1 MGGIKH
7 RPNYPWIAAFEAK
20 NDRVLGLG
28 GLKSIENQNVHISIG
43 CFRGC
48 RSDSRSS
55 KLKRIKIGYPAVSYN
70 QVHIWVAKDAGLFK
84 KHGLDAEMI
93 FFRGG
98 QMAAQALVA
107 GDPPIVNI
115 GTVVQAG
122 LQGHDVVL
130 IASSESAYNYSVVAR
145 SGAAKVEQLKGKR
158 LGVSGFGSASHNA
171 ALILLKKFNLEPN
184 KDVAVVVA
192 GPTMERLAAADAGRI
207 DATILTPSEMPRARK
222 QGLVEVYDMLDLGIE
237 VQGNGFATSRSF
249 IRGNR
254 EIALSALKGYVE
266 ALFYIPRNREET
278 RRITAKYMRTTDPE
292 VLDATY
298 DWFVKRVSKKPYPT
312 LKGIQYLL
320 DEVASKL
327 PNAKN
332 AKPEQ
337 FVDLTLLQQLERE
350 GFFAEMAK
358 LQGRAEPDRLP
369 DRHGS
374 QGAREGPLLRRV
386 DDHLGRRRGP

>member
-1 MGGIKH
+1 MKTFVSLLAVVLALGT
-7 RPNYPWIAAFEAK
+7 AAHAQE
-20 NDRVLGLG
+20 
-28 GLKSIENQNVHISIG
+28 LK
-43 CFRGC
+43 
-48 RSDSRSS
+48 
-55 KLKRIKIGYPAVSYN
+55 KIKIGYPAVSYN
-70 QVHIWVAKDAGLFK
+70 QVHIWVAKDANLFK
-84 KHGLDAEMI
+84 KHGLDTEVI

-98 QMAAQALVA
+98 QMATQALVA

-130 IASSESAYNYSVVAR
+130 IASSESAYNYSVVGR
-145 SGAAKVEQLKGKR
+145 PGIAKIEQLKGKR

-171 ALILLKKFNLEPN
+171 ALILFKKFNLEPN

-192 GPTMERLAAADAGRI
+192 GPTMERLAAVDAGRI

-249 IRGNR
+249 IRSNR
-254 EIALSALKGYVE
+254 EIAVAALKGYVE
-266 ALFYIPRNREET
+266 SLFYIPRNREET

-298 DWFVKRVSKKPYPT
+298 EWFVKRVSKKPYPT

-327 PNAKN
+327 PNAKS

-337 FVDLTLLQQLERE
+337 FVDLSLLQQLERE

-358 LQGRAEPDRLP
+358 RYP
-369 DRHGS
+369 
-374 QGAREGPLLRRV
+374 
-386 DDHLGRRRGP
+386 

>member
-1 MGGIKH
+1 MKTVILLLAVLVAV
-7 RPNYPWIAAFEAK
+7 RATTEAQ
-20 NDRVLGLG
+20 
-28 GLKSIENQNVHISIG
+28 E
-43 CFRGC
+43 
-48 RSDSRSS
+48 
-55 KLKRIKIGYPAVSYN
+55 LKRIKIGYPAVSYN

-84 KHGLDAEMI
+84 KHGLDAEVI

-98 QMAAQALVA
+98 QMATQALVA

-145 SGAAKVEQLKGKR
+145 PGMAKVEQLKGKR

-171 ALILLKKFNLEPN
+171 ALILSKKFNLEPN

-192 GPTMERLAAADAGRI
+192 GPTMERLAAVDAGRI

-249 IRGNR
+249 IRSNR

-298 DWFVKRVSKKPYPT
+298 DWFVKRVAKKPYPT

-327 PNAKN
+327 PNAKSV
-332 AKPEQ
+332 KPEQ
-337 FVDLTLLQQLERE
+337 FVDLSLLQQLERE

-358 LQGRAEPDRLP
+358 RY
-369 DRHGS
+369 S
-374 QGAREGPLLRRV
+374 
-386 DDHLGRRRGP
+386 

>member
-1 MGGIKH
+1 MKTVILS
-7 RPNYPWIAAFEAK
+7 F
-20 NDRVLGLG
+20 VLLVAVTVTADAQ
-28 GLKSIENQNVHISIG
+28 EP
-43 CFRGC
+43 
-48 RSDSRSS
+48 
-55 KLKRIKIGYPAVSYN
+55 KRIKIGYPAISYN
-70 QVHIWVAKDAGLFK
+70 QVHIWVAKDAGLFR
-84 KHGLDAEMI
+84 KHGLDTEVI

-98 QMAAQALVA
+98 QMATQALVA

-145 SGAAKVEQLKGKR
+145 PGMAKVEQLRGKR

-171 ALILLKKFNLEPN
+171 ALILFKKFNLEPN

-192 GPTMERLAAADAGRI
+192 GPTMERRAAVDAGRI

-249 IRGNR
+249 VRSNR
-254 EIALSALKGYVE
+254 EIALAALKGYVE

-278 RRITAKYMRTTDPE
+278 RRITAKYMRTTDSE

-298 DWFVKRVSKKPYPT
+298 DWFVKRVAKKPYPT

-320 DEVASKL
+320 DEVASKQ
-327 PNAKN
+327 PNAKSV
-332 AKPEQ
+332 KPEQ
-337 FVDLTLLQQLERE
+337 FVDLSLLQQLERE
-350 GFFAEMAK
+350 GFFTEMAK
-358 LQGRAEPDRLP
+358 RYP
-369 DRHGS
+369 
-374 QGAREGPLLRRV
+374 
-386 DDHLGRRRGP
+386 

>member
-1 MGGIKH
+1 VEVSNQLRIKTLISLLAVVVAVGA
-7 RPNYPWIAAFEAK
+7 PAEAQ
-20 NDRVLGLG
+20 D
-28 GLKSIENQNVHISIG
+28 
-43 CFRGC
+43 
-48 RSDSRSS
+48 
-55 KLKRIKIGYPAVSYN
+55 LKRIKIGYPAVSYN

-84 KHGLDAEMI
+84 KQGLDAEVI

-98 QMAAQALVA
+98 QIATQALVA

-145 SGAAKVEQLKGKR
+145 PGVARIEQLKGKR

-171 ALILLKKFNLEPN
+171 ALILFKKFNLEPN

-192 GPTMERLAAADAGRI
+192 GPTMERLAAVDAGRI

-249 IRGNR
+249 IRSNR

-312 LKGIQYLL
+312 LRGIQYLL

-327 PNAKN
+327 PNAKS

-337 FVDLTLLQQLERE
+337 FVDLSLLQQLERE
-350 GFFAEMAK
+350 GFFTEMAK
-358 LQGRAEPDRLP
+358 RYP
-369 DRHGS
+369 
-374 QGAREGPLLRRV
+374 
-386 DDHLGRRRGP
+386 

>member
-1 MGGIKH
+1 MKTFMSLLAVVLALST
-7 RPNYPWIAAFEAK
+7 AAHAQE
-20 NDRVLGLG
+20 
-28 GLKSIENQNVHISIG
+28 
-43 CFRGC
+43 
-48 RSDSRSS
+48 
-55 KLKRIKIGYPAVSYN
+55 LKRIKIGYPAVSYN
-70 QVHIWVAKDAGLFK
+70 QVHIWVAKDANLFK
-84 KHGLDAEMI
+84 KHGLDTEVI

-98 QMAAQALVA
+98 QMATQALVA

-130 IASSESAYNYSVVAR
+130 IASSESAYNYSVVGR
-145 SGAAKVEQLKGKR
+145 PGIAKIEQLTGKR

-171 ALILLKKFNLEPN
+171 ALILFKKFNLEPN
-184 KDVAVVVA
+184 RDVAVVVA
-192 GPTMERLAAADAGRI
+192 GPTMERLAAVDAGRI

-249 IRGNR
+249 IRSNR
-254 EIALSALKGYVE
+254 EIAVSALKGYVE

-298 DWFVKRVSKKPYPT
+298 EWFVKRVSKKPYPT

-320 DEVASKL
+320 DEVAAKL
-327 PNAKN
+327 PNAKS

-337 FVDLTLLQQLERE
+337 FVDLSLLQQLERE

-358 LQGRAEPDRLP
+358 RYP
-369 DRHGS
+369 
-374 QGAREGPLLRRV
+374 
-386 DDHLGRRRGP
+386 

>member
-1 MGGIKH
+1 MFLSAVVVAVGLT
-7 RPNYPWIAAFEAK
+7 AEAQ
-20 NDRVLGLG
+20 
-28 GLKSIENQNVHISIG
+28 E
-43 CFRGC
+43 
-48 RSDSRSS
+48 
-55 KLKRIKIGYPAVSYN
+55 LKRIKIGYPAVSYN

-84 KHGLDAEMI
+84 KQGLDAEVI

-98 QMAAQALVA
+98 QLATQALVA

-145 SGAAKVEQLKGKR
+145 PGVAKIEQLKGKR

-192 GPTMERLAAADAGRI
+192 GPTMERLAAVDAGRI

-222 QGLVEVYDMLDLGIE
+222 QGLAEVYDMLDLGIE

-249 IRGNR
+249 IRSNR

-320 DEVASKL
+320 DEVASNL
-327 PNAKN
+327 PNAKS

-337 FVDLTLLQQLERE
+337 FVDLSLLQQLERE
-350 GFFAEMAK
+350 GFFSEMAK
-358 LQGRAEPDRLP
+358 RYP
-369 DRHGS
+369 
-374 QGAREGPLLRRV
+374 
-386 DDHLGRRRGP
+386 

>member
-1 MGGIKH
+1 LRIKTF
-7 RPNYPWIAAFEAK
+7 IFLFAVVVAVGAAAEAQ
-20 NDRVLGLG
+20 D
-28 GLKSIENQNVHISIG
+28 
-43 CFRGC
+43 
-48 RSDSRSS
+48 
-55 KLKRIKIGYPAVSYN
+55 LKRIKIGYPAVSYN
-70 QVHIWVAKDAGLFK
+70 QVHIWIAKDAGLFK
-84 KHGLDAEMI
+84 KHGLDTEVI

-98 QMAAQALVA
+98 QMATQALVA

-145 SGAAKVEQLKGKR
+145 PGVAKIEQLKGKR

-192 GPTMERLAAADAGRI
+192 GPTMERLAAVDAGRI

-249 IRGNR
+249 IRSNR

-337 FVDLTLLQQLERE
+337 FVDLSLLQQLERE
-350 GFFAEMAK
+350 GFFTEMAK
-358 LQGRAEPDRLP
+358 RYP
-369 DRHGS
+369 
-374 QGAREGPLLRRV
+374 
-386 DDHLGRRRGP
+386 

>member
-1 MGGIKH
+1 MFLS
-7 RPNYPWIAAFEAK
+7 AVVVAFGLTAEAQ
-20 NDRVLGLG
+20 
-28 GLKSIENQNVHISIG
+28 E
-43 CFRGC
+43 
-48 RSDSRSS
+48 
-55 KLKRIKIGYPAVSYN
+55 LKRIKIGYPAVSYN

-84 KHGLDAEMI
+84 KQGLDAEVI

-98 QMAAQALVA
+98 QVATQALVA

-145 SGAAKVEQLKGKR
+145 PGVAKIEQLKGKR

-171 ALILLKKFNLEPN
+171 ALILFKKFNLEPN

-192 GPTMERLAAADAGRI
+192 GPTMERLAAVDAGRI

-249 IRGNR
+249 IRSNR

-327 PNAKN
+327 PNSKS

-337 FVDLTLLQQLERE
+337 FVDLSLLQQLERE
-350 GFFAEMAK
+350 GFFTEMAK
-358 LQGRAEPDRLP
+358 RY
-369 DRHGS
+369 
-374 QGAREGPLLRRV
+374 
-386 DDHLGRRRGP
+386 

>member
-1 MGGIKH
+1 MM
-7 RPNYPWIAAFEAK
+7 AE
-20 NDRVLGLG
+20 V
-28 GLKSIENQNVHISIG
+28 LKS
-43 CFRGC
+43 
-48 RSDSRSS
+48 
-55 KLKRIKIGYPAVSYN
+55 LKMTTVQFLLIALSVVLFGAGASAQEHKKIKIGYPAVSYN

-84 KHGLDAEMI
+84 KHGLDAEII

-98 QMAAQALVA
+98 QMATQALVA

-145 SGAAKVEQLKGKR
+145 PGVSKVEQLKGKR

-192 GPTMERLAAADAGRI
+192 GPTFERLAAVDAGRI

-222 QGLVEVYDMLDLGIE
+222 QGLIEVYDMLELGIE

-249 IRGNR
+249 IRSAR
-254 EIALSALKGYVE
+254 ETVLSALKGYVE
-266 ALFYIPRNREET
+266 ALFYISRNRDET
-278 RRITAKYMRTTDPE
+278 RRITGKYMRTTDAD

-298 DWFVKRVSKKPYPT
+298 DWFVKRVSKHPYPT

-320 DEVASKL
+320 DEVASKM
-327 PNAKN
+327 PNAKS

-337 FVDLTLLQQLERE
+337 FVDLTLLQQLEKE
-350 GFFAEMAK
+350 GFFAEMTK
-358 LQGRAEPDRLP
+358 RYP
-369 DRHGS
+369 
-374 QGAREGPLLRRV
+374 
-386 DDHLGRRRGP
+386 

>member
-1 MGGIKH
+1 MRVKTVIFLLAVVVAVGLT
-7 RPNYPWIAAFEAK
+7 AEAQ
-20 NDRVLGLG
+20 
-28 GLKSIENQNVHISIG
+28 E
-43 CFRGC
+43 
-48 RSDSRSS
+48 
-55 KLKRIKIGYPAVSYN
+55 LKRIKIGYPAVSYN

-84 KHGLDAEMI
+84 KQGLDAEVI

-98 QMAAQALVA
+98 QMATQALVA

-145 SGAAKVEQLKGKR
+145 PGVAKIEQIKGKR

-192 GPTMERLAAADAGRI
+192 GPTMERLAAVDAGRI

-249 IRGNR
+249 IRSNR

-278 RRITAKYMRTTDPE
+278 RRITAKYMRTT
-292 VLDATY
+292 TRR
-298 DWFVKRVSKKPYPT
+298 FS
-312 LKGIQYLL
+312 
-320 DEVASKL
+320 
-327 PNAKN
+327 
-332 AKPEQ
+332 
-337 FVDLTLLQQLERE
+337 
-350 GFFAEMAK
+350 M
-358 LQGRAEPDRLP
+358 RLMTGLSNECP
-369 DRHGS
+369 RS
-374 QGAREGPLLRRV
+374 RIPL
-386 DDHLGRRRGP
+386 

>member
-1 MGGIKH
+1 MFLLAVVVAVGT
-7 RPNYPWIAAFEAK
+7 AVEAQ
-20 NDRVLGLG
+20 D
-28 GLKSIENQNVHISIG
+28 
-43 CFRGC
+43 
-48 RSDSRSS
+48 
-55 KLKRIKIGYPAVSYN
+55 LKRIKMGYPAVSYN

-84 KHGLDAEMI
+84 KHGLDAEVI

-98 QMAAQALVA
+98 QIATQALVA

-145 SGAAKVEQLKGKR
+145 PGVAKIEQLKGKR

-192 GPTMERLAAADAGRI
+192 GPTMERLAAVDAGRI

-249 IRGNR
+249 IRSNR

-327 PNAKN
+327 PNAKS

-337 FVDLTLLQQLERE
+337 FVDLSLLQQLERE
-350 GFFAEMAK
+350 GFFTEMAK
-358 LQGRAEPDRLP
+358 RYP
-369 DRHGS
+369 
-374 QGAREGPLLRRV
+374 
-386 DDHLGRRRGP
+386 